1 MTAMTRGPL
10 SPRVYWT
17 RRVLALVVLLGLV
30 VAALQLV
37 SLAGGGSNDE
47 PDRAAPVA
55 AEADPSAT
63 PEAAETEPPQKK
75 QRKKRGKKNGKQ
87 RDRGPVLAEP
97 EGECNDRDIAVTPT
111 LDEAVGGRPVAFVLE
126 LRTIASAACTW
137 EVSPRSLTVKV
148 TSGKDGIWF
157 STQCRRAIPTR
168 DVVVRNNVSTAV
180 EVTWS
185 AKRSNADCSTRYTDW
200 ALPGWYH
207 VEAAALAGEPSDLQ
221 FQLLAPKP
229 DVITETVAPEP
240 KQDGKKNGKKQ
251 RVGTRRTSRRRRT
264 PSLREDMSPA
274 SAERLGDG
282 QPRRSHVVGGHQ
294 TFSWTTVPWW

>member
-1 MTAMTRGPL
+1 MTTMTRGPL

-37 SLAGGGSNDE
+37 SLAGGGSPAE

-55 AEADPSAT
+55 ADANPSAA
-63 PEAAETEPPQKK
+63 PEAVKTEPPPKKK
-75 QRKKRGKKNGKQ
+75 QKRGKNRKQ

-111 LDEAVGGRPVAFVLE
+111 VEEAVGGRPVVFVLE
-126 LRTIASAACTW
+126 LRTIASPACTW

-157 STQCRRAIPTR
+157 STQCRRAIPSQ

-185 AKRSNADCSTRYTDW
+185 ARRSDEDCGTRYTDW
-200 ALPGWYH
+200 ALPGWYY

-221 FQLLAPKP
+221 FQLTAPRP
-229 DVITETVAPEP
+229 DVVTETVAPEP
-240 KQDGKKNGKKQ
+240 KQGDGKKSGTKQQGQDQKNKQDKKN
-251 RVGTRRTSRRRRT
+251 
-264 PSLREDMSPA
+264 P
-274 SAERLGDG
+274 
-282 QPRRSHVVGGHQ
+282 
-294 TFSWTTVPWW
+294 